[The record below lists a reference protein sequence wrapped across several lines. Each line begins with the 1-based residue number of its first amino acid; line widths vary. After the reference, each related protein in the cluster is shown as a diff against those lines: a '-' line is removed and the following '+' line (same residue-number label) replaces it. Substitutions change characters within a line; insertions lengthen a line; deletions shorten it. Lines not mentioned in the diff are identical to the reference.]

1 MNKFDMA
8 HIFTA
13 RWEGGLSDHP
23 ADRGGI
29 TAYGVSLAFL
39 RGVADESQANR
50 DTLERMGI
58 RLPVTADVIRG
69 ISAHMAATL
78 FRWQFWD
85 RLRLDEFPVRVGTVL
100 YDAAVNHGR
109 ARSVRLAQQGY
120 NACVGVYGGKLA
132 VDGMLGPLTRAAL
145 KNADT
150 DKFLSAMIDVRIAFY
165 SAIVASNASQSVFLR
180 GWLGR
185 AEDLRKYIQYIQ
197 SVFLRGWLGRDE
209 DLRKYIRG
217 LGCA

>member
-85 RLRLDEFPVRVGTVL
+85 RLHLDELPFRVGFVV

-120 NACVGVYGGKLA
+120 NACVGEYGSKLA

-150 DKFLSAMIDVRIAFY
+150 YKILSAMIDARIDFY
-165 SAIVASNASQSVFLR
+165 RAIVSGNPSQSVFWR
-180 GWLGR
+180 GWMSR
-185 AEDLRKYIQYIQ
+185 AEDLR
-197 SVFLRGWLGRDE
+197 VHVRGM
-209 DLRKYIRG
+209 
-217 LGCA
+217 GCA